1 MEQTGADAGKTRTSS
16 PSNITPSEF
25 AAMGKKRLEELVAMQ
40 TELFEKFQEMNRNWF
55 ERLQS
60 EAALASEFTNRL
72 TAARSIPET
81 TTVCQDWAK
90 RRMEMSA
97 EDAKR
102 LMADGQKVFQTGTN
116 MLANGWLSNG
126 PTGST

>member
-1 MEQTGADAGKTRTSS
+1 MEQTASNAGKAEKSS
-16 PSNITPSEF
+16 PSNLTPSEF
-25 AAMGKKRLEELVAMQ
+25 ASMGKKRLEELIAMQ
-40 TELFEKFQEMNRNWF
+40 TELFEKLQEMNRNWI
-55 ERLQS
+55 ERMQS
-60 EAALASEFTNRL
+60 EAALASEFATRL

-102 LMADGQKVFQTGTN
+102 LVADGQKVLQTGTQ
-116 MLANGWLSNG
+116 MLTNRWLSNG
-126 PTGST
+126 GGGST